1 MRLLK
6 LTWISLHWVEI
17 FPLFWKTVRICAV
30 LLFRFFFLL
39 IARLWRST
47 CINSELEHL
56 FVQIALVKV
65 STIMVANTSVKNVWD
80 HVCTFI
86 SCHLNMLHFELSLQM
101 ELRHKWIHVSD
112 GCTKFWEGSYQSP
125 SGWESVH
132 TEENL
137 HQMGQCLPR
146 KGKE

>member
-86 SCHLNMLHFELSLQM
+86 SCHFKYATFWIVFTDGTETQM
-101 ELRHKWIHVSD
+101 NTCQWWMYKISRRVVSKPFRMREF
-112 GCTKFWEGSYQSP
+112 TYRRKPSP
-125 SGWESVH
+125 NGPMPSSK
-132 TEENL
+132 
-137 HQMGQCLPR
+137 R
-146 KGKE
+146 